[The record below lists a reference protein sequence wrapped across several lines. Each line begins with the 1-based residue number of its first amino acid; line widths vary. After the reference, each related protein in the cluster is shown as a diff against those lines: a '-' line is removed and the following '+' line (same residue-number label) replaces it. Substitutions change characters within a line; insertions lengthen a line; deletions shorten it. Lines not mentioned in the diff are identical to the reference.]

1 MELLGFYIFGSGGKA
16 LVEIC
21 VIGFLMGTCVA
32 FFVVIGDLCPILVS
46 KAFNIQNSP
55 SLRLWMIIFT
65 TLVCIIPL
73 SFQQSIKSL
82 SFVCKASIAFYI
94 CLTLKTVVE
103 SFSTFNNDDNWTSKL
118 ELWNLGGVLQ
128 CIPIFSMAMSCQMQL
143 FEVYENISSFDRIR
157 QNIYHAT
164 SICLVVYTII
174 GFFGYVAFYNEN
186 LSGNILVNFRP
197 SLANDVITFGFI
209 LSIAC
214 SFPLVIFPC
223 RTSLNSL
230 LQKSKIHHSEFSP
243 YVPEN
248 RYKPLTLFIIFSTM
262 ILGVLVPSVEVIIG
276 FVGSTIGI
284 LICVLFP
291 ATCFIKI
298 MQRNTGEKCIAQLMI
313 VIGFIVMIL
322 GTYSNLMAL
331 DTAKRNQIVPEAI
344 QVPNIPPPAPIII
357 DQLPASIEKKMNES
371 VGKISDDGIKKEE
384 QEMAATNPP
393 RINANGDVRKEIK
406 KKDEEIKELKESKK
420 KLEKE
425 VLEIKQE
432 LVKQNKETQQL
443 VLQKFDEIAEK
454 VDKIQEKSLDKE
466 EETKKKEESIK
477 KEEPLK
483 NEEDH
488 VKAEEKVNDD
498 PKDATNEL
506 INVVN
511 LLLDENNKDVKEKVL
526 EKPKGSQES
535 PRPVEEKV
543 EVIEEP
549 KVIKKEETA
558 EEVANVVAD
567 PIVQHI
573 VQKSQEPLSYQV
585 GEKMMEEKKKN
596 ATVEKQHSNKTQ
608 NLEISSH
615 EDYKHEMRKKRETD
629 EELELLLPSDA
640 LEMQIKTIMS
650 IGRDLKAVK
659 NEN

>member
-1 MELLGFYIFGSGGKA
+1 MLLTSYG
-16 LVEIC
+16 
-21 VIGFLMGTCVA
+21 VIVGFLMGTCVA
-32 FFVVIGDLCPILVS
+32 FFVVIGDLSPILVS
-46 KAFNIQNSP
+46 KIFNVQNTP
-55 SLRLWMIIFT
+55 NLRLFMIIIT
-65 TLVCIIPL
+65 TMLCIIPL
-73 SFQQSIKSL
+73 SFQTNIKSL

-103 SFSTFNNDDNWTSKL
+103 SFQTFHNDDHWASNIK
-118 ELWNLGGVLQ
+118 LWNPSGVLQ
-128 CIPIFSMAMSCQMQL
+128 CLPIFSMSMSCQMQL

-197 SLANDVITFGFI
+197 SLSNDVITFGFI

-223 RTSLNSL
+223 RTSFNSL
-230 LQKSKIHHSEFSP
+230 LQKSKIHHSEIST
-243 YVPEN
+243 YVPES

-262 ILGVLVPSVEVIIG
+262 IIGILIPSVEVIIG

-298 MQRNTGEKCIAQLMI
+298 MQRNAGEKCIAQILI
-313 VIGFIVMIL
+313 IIGFIIMIL

-331 DTAKRNQIVPEAI
+331 DASKSGSHLAVPENI
-344 QVPNIPPPAPIII
+344 PIVNIPPEVPINIET
-357 DQLPASIEKKMNES
+357 PHESIVKKNLS
-371 VGKISDDGIKKEE
+371 AARISDDGIKKEE
-384 QEMAATNPP
+384 MEMAVTEPP
-393 RINANGDVRKEIK
+393 VVGNKDVQAEMKVKDAEIQ
-406 KKDEEIKELKESKK
+406 ELKESKK

-454 VDKIQEKSLDKE
+454 VDKIQSMDNKE
-466 EETKKKEESIK
+466 DDKKKENADEVK
-477 KEEPLK
+477 KS
-483 NEEDH
+483 D
-488 VKAEEKVNDD
+488 
-498 PKDATNEL
+498 EL
-506 INVVN
+506 VDVVN
-511 LLLDENNKDVKEKVL
+511 LLINDKPIDEIVNLVDEKKEEKAIIEKENVKIEESEIPKKEEEPVKEVL
-526 EKPKGSQES
+526 KKEDPIVV
-535 PRPVEEKV
+535 VEEKK
-543 EVIEEP
+543 P
-549 KVIKKEETA
+549 SNQPA
-558 EEVANVVAD
+558 VAD

-585 GEKMMEEKKKN
+585 GEKIMEEKKKN
-596 ATVEKQHSNKTQ
+596 STSVEKSNKT
-608 NLEISSH
+608 NLEIPASH
-615 EDYKHEMRKKRETD
+615 EDFKNEMRKKRNSD
-629 EELELLLPSDA
+629 DLDLLPKDPVDLQLKSI
-640 LEMQIKTIMS
+640 LS
-650 IGRDLKAVK
+650 IGRDLKAA
-659 NEN
+659 NEEGDKEEV